1 MTAFLWNQAGA
12 KFGKPRACQR
22 RKTIRNYNLQSDAF
36 GEPPQQ
42 GQPFLGSQSHV
53 SFGNYVS
60 V

>member
-12 KFGKPRACQR
+12 KFSNPRACQR
-22 RKTIRNYNLQSDAF
+22 RKTIRNYSLQSDAF

-42 GQPFLGSQSHV
+42 GQPLLGSQSHV
-53 SFGNYVS
+53 IVGNCVL